1 MKFLVVDD
9 HPMFRDGV
17 SAMLRQFPGVQS
29 VLQAGDG
36 QSGLKLVD
44 EHDDLAAVLVDLRME
59 AMGGLVVIEQI
70 KRRRPQLPAI
80 VLSSSEDPADVRR
93 AFAAGA
99 RGYCAKSSSPATLA
113 VALNVVLAGELYV
126 PPFLALTSFA
136 EPATA
141 DTAGLT
147 PRQREVLQA
156 MARGLSNKQIGSELS
171 MEEKTVKGHVSAI
184 FKALKVVHR
193 MQAVDAARNGGLLG

>member
-1 MKFLVVDD
+1 
-9 HPMFRDGV
+9 
-17 SAMLRQFPGVQS
+17 MLRQIPGVQS

-36 QSGLKLVD
+36 HSGLKLVD

-80 VLSSSEDPADVRR
+80 VLSSSEDVADVRR
-93 AFAAGA
+93 AYAAGA
-99 RGYCAKSSSPATLA
+99 RGYCPKSSNPATLA

-156 MARGLSNKQIGSELS
+156 MARGLSNKQIGSELG

-184 FKALKVVHR
+184 FKALKVVSR
-193 MQAVDAARNGGLLG
+193 MQAMDAARNGGLLA